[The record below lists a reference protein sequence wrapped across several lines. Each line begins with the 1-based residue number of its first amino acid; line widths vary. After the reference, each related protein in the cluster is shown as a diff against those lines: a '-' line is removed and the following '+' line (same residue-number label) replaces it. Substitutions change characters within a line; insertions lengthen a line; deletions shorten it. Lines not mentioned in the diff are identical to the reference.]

1 MMDLKTHTTLVTL
14 AELTSITS
22 MEKFTAHAVRVI
34 MSLKRGLAFET
45 VGQFFVIHTP
55 AVKFSRII

>member
-1 MMDLKTHTTLVTL
+1 
-14 AELTSITS
+14 
-22 MEKFTAHAVRVI
+22 MEKFTAHAVSVI